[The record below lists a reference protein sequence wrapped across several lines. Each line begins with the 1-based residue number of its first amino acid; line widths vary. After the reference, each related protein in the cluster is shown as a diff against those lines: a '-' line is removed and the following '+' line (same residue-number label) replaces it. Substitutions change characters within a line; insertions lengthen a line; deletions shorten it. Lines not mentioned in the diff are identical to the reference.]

1 MRGKFVTGALVG
13 AALGMMLVPGM
24 DRTTK
29 RRIKR
34 TAKYM
39 KNMAEDAYDG
49 MKDKMMQ

>member
-24 DRTTK
+24 DRTTRK
-29 RRIKR
+29 RIKR

-39 KNMAEDAYDG
+39 KNMAEDAYDN
-49 MKDKMMQ
+49 MRDKMM